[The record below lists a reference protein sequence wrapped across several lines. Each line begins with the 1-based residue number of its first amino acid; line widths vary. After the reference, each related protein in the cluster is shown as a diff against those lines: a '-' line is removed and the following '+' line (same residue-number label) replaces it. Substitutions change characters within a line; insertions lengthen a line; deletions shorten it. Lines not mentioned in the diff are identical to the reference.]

1 MTRSNLYIIW
11 IALHTRGSSNWI
23 ALNILFYSRAG
34 IQEDFRNKDDYLK
47 DRYKTRLKGYIK
59 EIEKLKKEKV
69 NGNHNVNTTILDA
82 LYNGLKDRIENH
94 WMEGSPFNKKCKT
107 NSLPGAKRFCK
118 SDGTMTCCMYFDGNH
133 DIGIPRNE
141 TYSRCRGPRKHQF
154 NPYNTR
160 IERIILR
167 LFTLDHM

>member
-1 MTRSNLYIIW
+1 MKIIC
-11 IALHTRGSSNWI
+11 
-23 ALNILFYSRAG
+23 NIVFCSLAG
-34 IQEDFRNKDDYLK
+34 IQEDFGNKDDYLK
-47 DRYKTRLKGYIK
+47 DRYKIRLKGYIK

-69 NGNHNVNTTILDA
+69 NGNYNVNTTILDA
-82 LYNGLKDRIENH
+82 LYNGLKERIENH

-107 NSLPGAKRFCK
+107 NNLIFGSNAKRFCK
-118 SDGTMTCCMYFDGNH
+118 SDGTMTCCMYFEGNQ
-133 DIGIPRNE
+133 DIGISRNE
-141 TYSRCRGPRKHQF
+141 TYSRCSRSPTKHQF